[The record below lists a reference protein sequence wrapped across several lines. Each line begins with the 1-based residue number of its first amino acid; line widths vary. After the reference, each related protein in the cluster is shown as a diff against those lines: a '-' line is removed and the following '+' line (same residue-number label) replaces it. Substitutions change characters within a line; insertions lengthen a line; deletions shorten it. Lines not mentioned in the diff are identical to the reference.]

1 MNKLHKIINILLSY
15 FIFLFIFSIV
25 PIQAEEIISY
35 PESWITIK
43 LISCSL
49 PTTYNLADY
58 SVRYK
63 TEGNKYTAI
72 ILDEKGNEISRYSET
87 IKDMDIQDV
96 ILFNKVNTISYESIV
111 EGMINLVGGRSDFQ
125 AYLKARMKI
134 SSGNYWRQCDEL
146 LEYEYSSGNSDLY
159 SLEGT
164 QSFEATTSYP
174 NGKVK
179 IDINGVIETNAI
191 SLTNLETLKTLGF
204 TINDSP
210 SSSWY
215 SRKTYNTSVTF
226 IFMN

>member
-15 FIFLFIFSIV
+15 FIFLFIFPIV

-43 LISCSL
+43 LISCSIQ
-49 PTTYNLADY
+49 TTYNPLHY
-58 SVRYK
+58 SVCYK
-63 TEGNKYTAI
+63 IEGNKYIAR
-72 ILDEKGNEISRYSET
+72 ILDEKGNEVSIYSET
-87 IKDMDIQDV
+87 IEDMDIQDV
-96 ILFNKVNTISYESIV
+96 ILLNKTNTISYESIV

-146 LEYEYSSGNSDLY
+146 LGYEYSSGNSELY
-159 SLEGT
+159 TLEGT
-164 QSFEATTSYP
+164 QSFDATTSYP
-174 NGKVK
+174 SGKVK

-226 IFMN
+226 IFMD

>member
-15 FIFLFIFSIV
+15 FIFLFIFPIV

-43 LISCSL
+43 LISCSIQ
-49 PTTYNLADY
+49 TTYNPLHY
-58 SVRYK
+58 SVCYK
-63 TEGNKYTAI
+63 TEGNKYIAR
-72 ILDEKGNEISRYSET
+72 ILDEKGNEVSIYSET
-87 IKDMDIQDV
+87 IEDMDIQDV
-96 ILFNKVNTISYESIV
+96 ILLNKISYESIV
-111 EGMINLVGGRSDFQ
+111 EGMINLVGERSDFQ

-179 IDINGVIETNAI
+179 IDINGVIETKAI
-191 SLTNLETLKTLGF
+191 SLTNLDTLKTLGF

>member
-15 FIFLFIFSIV
+15 FIFLFIFPIV

-43 LISCSL
+43 LISCSIQ
-49 PTTYNLADY
+49 TTYNPTHY
-58 SVRYK
+58 SVCYK
-63 TEGNKYTAI
+63 TEGNKYIAR
-72 ILDEKGNEISRYSET
+72 ILDEKGNEVSIYSET
-87 IKDMDIQDV
+87 IEDMDIQDV
-96 ILFNKVNTISYESIV
+96 ILLNKTNTISYESIV

-146 LEYEYSSGNSDLY
+146 LGYEYSSGNSELY
-159 SLEGT
+159 TLEGT
-164 QSFEATTSYP
+164 HSFDATTSYP

-204 TINDSP
+204 TINDTP

>member
-15 FIFLFIFSIV
+15 FIFLFIFPIV

-43 LISCSL
+43 LISCSIQ
-49 PTTYNLADY
+49 TTYNPTHY
-58 SVRYK
+58 SVCYK
-63 TEGNKYTAI
+63 TEGNKYIAR
-72 ILDEKGNEISRYSET
+72 ILDEKGNEVSIYSET
-87 IKDMDIQDV
+87 IEDMDIQDV
-96 ILFNKVNTISYESIV
+96 ILLNKTNTISYESIV

-146 LEYEYSSGNSDLY
+146 LGYEYSSGNSELY
-159 SLEGT
+159 TLEGT
-164 QSFEATTSYP
+164 QSFDATTSYP
-174 NGKVK
+174 SGKVK

-226 IFMN
+226 IFMD

>member
-15 FIFLFIFSIV
+15 FIFLFIFPIV

-43 LISCSL
+43 LISCSIQ
-49 PTTYNLADY
+49 TTYNPLHY
-58 SVRYK
+58 SVCYK
-63 TEGNKYTAI
+63 IEGNKYIAR
-72 ILDEKGNEISRYSET
+72 ILDEKGNEVSIYSET
-87 IKDMDIQDV
+87 IEDMDIQDV
-96 ILFNKVNTISYESIV
+96 ILLNKTNTISYESIV

-146 LEYEYSSGNSDLY
+146 LGYEYSSGNSELY
-159 SLEGT
+159 TLEGT
-164 QSFEATTSYP
+164 QSFDATTSYP
-174 NGKVK
+174 SGKVK

-191 SLTNLETLKTLGF
+191 SLTNLETLRTLGF

-226 IFMN
+226 IFMD

>member
-15 FIFLFIFSIV
+15 FIFLFIFPIV

-43 LISCSL
+43 LISCSIQ
-49 PTTYNLADY
+49 TTYNPTHY
-58 SVRYK
+58 SVCYK
-63 TEGNKYTAI
+63 TEGNKYIAR
-72 ILDEKGNEISRYSET
+72 ILDEKGNEVSIYSET
-87 IKDMDIQDV
+87 IEDMDIQDV
-96 ILFNKVNTISYESIV
+96 ILLNKTNTISYESIV
-111 EGMINLVGGRSDFQ
+111 EGMVNLVGERSDFQ

-146 LEYEYSSGNSDLY
+146 LGYEYSSGNSELY
-159 SLEGT
+159 TLEGT
-164 QSFEATTSYP
+164 QSFDATTSYP
-174 NGKVK
+174 SGKVK

-226 IFMN
+226 IFMD